1 MTMADRAHPIPD
13 AALARTTAIVGTTG
27 AGKSYAARS
36 AVENLLDAR
45 RRVCIVD
52 PTGVWYGLRTSAAG
66 DTPGYPV
73 VIFGGD
79 HADVPIGEH
88 AGERL
93 ADVVAT
99 RGVSC
104 VVDISELGIGARHR
118 FMTDFLGGLY
128 ARNKAALH
136 LILDEADELA
146 PQNPLPETRRLL
158 HATDRIIR
166 RGRVRGFRPMLI
178 TQRPAVIHKNVLS
191 QIGCLVALKLT
202 SPQDRKAI
210 EDWVKGH
217 ADAAEAKGVLD
228 TLAKLKTGEG
238 WVWWPEGEVLQRT
251 RFPRIRTADTSRA
264 PEDDE
269 EVAEVRPLAPVEVD
283 ELRALVAEVEEEEP
297 AAGVRIEYR
306 TDPKVI
312 ERARQAGWSEGYKAA
327 VDAASGAVA
336 ALRSNALDIVEAPAA
351 SPRKGSTPP
360 TPTPAP
366 NASEAP
372 AARRAAMEERP
383 AQRSVAKA
391 RAGDLGARQKV
402 LDAIAWWEAVGITPI
417 DRRRACIT
425 AGYSPKAST
434 FGVYIADLVRDGLV
448 ETQAP
453 SQLLLTP
460 AGRQSVRFPATG
472 DRPDLPQMARGLL
485 KDAEARVLDE
495 LINIYPAWIRRGDLA
510 DRLGYSRTASTLG
523 VYLAAAGSFGF
534 TETKPGQVRAAPW
547 LFGDAQ

>member
-1 MTMADRAHPIPD
+1 MAHPIPE

-36 AVENLLDAR
+36 AVENLLDAG
-45 RRVCIVD
+45 RRVCVVD

-66 DTPGYPV
+66 DAPGYPM

-79 HADVPIGEH
+79 HSDVPIGEH
-88 AGERL
+88 AGPRL
-93 ADVVAT
+93 AEVVAT

-118 FMTDFLGGLY
+118 FMTDFLGELY

-217 ADAAEAKGVLD
+217 ADASEAKGVLD

-251 RFPRIRTADTSRA
+251 KFPRIRTADTSRA
-264 PEDDE
+264 PDDDE

-283 ELRALVAEVEEEEP
+283 ELRALVAEAEEEEP
-297 AAGVRIEYR
+297 APQARIEYR
-306 TDPKVI
+306 TDTKAI
-312 ERARQAGWSEGYKAA
+312 ERARQVGRSEGYKAA
-327 VDAASGAVA
+327 IDAVTASLAH
-336 ALRSNALDIVEAPAA
+336 LRSNALDFKEAPAA
-351 SPRKGSTPP
+351 RPRNDSTPP
-360 TPTPAP
+360 APTPAP
-366 NASEAP
+366 NASGAP
-372 AARRAAMEERP
+372 AARAARKERP
-383 AQRSVAKA
+383 ARRPVAGGVPSAAQKILAVLSTDPPIRLTWSQAGALAGLKA
-391 RAGDLGARQKV
+391 RGGHFNAGRRWLLDSGLLIEEGDTIRARSSGGAPAPRSAEEWLAAWSAV
-402 LDAIAWWEAVGITPI
+402 LPALSGEILAL
-417 DRRRACIT
+417 
-425 AGYSPKAST
+425 
-434 FGVYIADLVRDGLV
+434 LVRC
-448 ETQAP
+448 
-453 SQLLLTP
+453 
-460 AGRQSVRFPATG
+460 
-472 DRPDLPQMARGLL
+472 
-485 KDAEARVLDE
+485 
-495 LINIYPAWIRRGDLA
+495 YPAAQEKEEIAGILGKQPRGGHWNNGLAQLRQNRLIKEHGKGIR
-510 DRLGYSRTASTLG
+510 
-523 VYLAAAGSFGF
+523 AAA
-534 TETKPGQVRAAPW
+534 W